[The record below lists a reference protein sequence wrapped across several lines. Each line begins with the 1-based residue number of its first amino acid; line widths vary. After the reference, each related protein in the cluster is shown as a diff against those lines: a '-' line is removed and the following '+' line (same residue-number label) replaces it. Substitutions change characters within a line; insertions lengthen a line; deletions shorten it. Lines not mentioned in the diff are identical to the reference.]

1 MSRAVKST
9 GSAKLLRETNRGGNL
24 EQIYPSFLPL
34 QFGVMVFFVLQ
45 TQEAE
50 RMIEKM
56 EQDEDVLIERLK
68 KVQDDQRKAYEL
80 LQESLE
86 S

>member
-1 MSRAVKST
+1 M
-9 GSAKLLRETNRGGNL
+9 GSCYRGAN
-24 EQIYPSFLPL
+24 QIYRKSASNVYTVPPPPSCCFRVNNL
-34 QFGVMVFFVLQ
+34 FAQ

-50 RMIEKM
+50 SMIEKM

-68 KVQDDQRKAYEL
+68 KVQDDQRKAYEM

>member
-1 MSRAVKST
+1 MYEGRCPPQKKRFYSPERPSTLLCAFLKSLIPST
-9 GSAKLLRETNRGGNL
+9 PTAKQT
-24 EQIYPSFLPL
+24 SFT
-34 QFGVMVFFVLQ
+34 Q

-68 KVQDDQRKAYEL
+68 KVQDEQRKAYEL

>member
-1 MSRAVKST
+1 
-9 GSAKLLRETNRGGNL
+9 
-24 EQIYPSFLPL
+24 
-34 QFGVMVFFVLQ
+34 
-45 TQEAE
+45 
-50 RMIEKM
+50 MIEKM

-68 KVQDDQRKAYEL
+68 KIQEEQRRAYEL

>member
-1 MSRAVKST
+1 MFFIYSFYTYFRLNAD
-9 GSAKLLRETNRGGNL
+9 LLHL
-24 EQIYPSFLPL
+24 LPL
-34 QFGVMVFFVLQ
+34 FHPSLLLWLVLCHRTQ
-45 TQEAE
+45 TQDAE
-50 RMIEKM
+50 NMIEKM

-68 KVQDDQRKAYEL
+68 KIQEEQRRAYEL

>member
-1 MSRAVKST
+1 
-9 GSAKLLRETNRGGNL
+9 
-24 EQIYPSFLPL
+24 
-34 QFGVMVFFVLQ
+34 MVRPVPPATQ
-45 TQEAE
+45 TQDAE
-50 RMIEKM
+50 NMIEKM

-68 KVQDDQRKAYEL
+68 KIQEEQRRAYEL

>member
-1 MSRAVKST
+1 MDPLLKMASSFPARNLSSAQYSVKNIVP
-9 GSAKLLRETNRGGNL
+9 LLHEPF
-24 EQIYPSFLPL
+24 PS
-34 QFGVMVFFVLQ
+34 Q

-68 KVQDDQRKAYEL
+68 KVQEEQRKAYEL

>member
-1 MSRAVKST
+1 
-9 GSAKLLRETNRGGNL
+9 
-24 EQIYPSFLPL
+24 
-34 QFGVMVFFVLQ
+34 
-45 TQEAE
+45 
-50 RMIEKM
+50 MIEKM

-86 S
+86 T

>member
-1 MSRAVKST
+1 MIVKLRSAHTSGLTSIYSTCYPCSTLLSRYT
-9 GSAKLLRETNRGGNL
+9 RLLWL
-24 EQIYPSFLPL
+24 
-34 QFGVMVFFVLQ
+34 VLCHCAQ

-50 RMIEKM
+50 NMIEKM

-68 KVQDDQRKAYEL
+68 KIQEEQRRAYEL

>member
-1 MSRAVKST
+1 MLKV
-9 GSAKLLRETNRGGNL
+9 
-24 EQIYPSFLPL
+24 YCFY
-34 QFGVMVFFVLQ
+34 LQ

-68 KVQDDQRKAYEL
+68 KVQDEQRKAYEL

>member
-1 MSRAVKST
+1 MHKIPQT
-9 GSAKLLRETNRGGNL
+9 ENPPLLEYL
-24 EQIYPSFLPL
+24 PS
-34 QFGVMVFFVLQ
+34 Q

-68 KVQDDQRKAYEL
+68 KVQEEQRKAYEL